1 MTIGGVRAKRLPATA
16 PFNVCVYKV
25 SDRAGYCWPDC
36 EIDLTYALYQVQI
49 AHEARPSSLMNFRD
63 SFGDFLTEVS
73 TKKPDFPAN
82 LEALRD
88 DGSIKLVVS
97 NKTDPDEVGFVQLLA

>member
-36 EIDLTYALYQVQI
+36 EIDLLYALYQVQI
-49 AHEARPSSLMNFRD
+49 AHEARPSMLMNFRD
-63 SFGDFLTEVS
+63 CFSEFLNELS
-73 TKKPDFPAN
+73 TKNDTYPRNLEVLRNEGCVKLVTSNQKDPAN
-82 LEALRD
+82 
-88 DGSIKLVVS
+88 I
-97 NKTDPDEVGFVQLLA
+97 GFVQS